1 MNYYNLELEMKKIL
15 FGGCIITS
23 MICSCICSCSTKT
36 TNNDSQVQTTTV
48 STTSAQTEIE
58 ETTSLTFS
66 TTQNTEPST
75 YEKMKYNFHVETV
88 SADSIFN
95 TEIITMPE
103 TINGFDY
110 GLCDFNGDKIVVQIY
125 SNNQGEDYSEYGLFD
140 LDSLTYEKIVS
151 DSDDLYFLCA
161 RGNDYVFMRESDDVW
176 SLEYYNS
183 ETLKFKIMMY
193 LNDDLYFDERSVAFY
208 KDKILFDIQTTSSV
222 SIYEY
227 NINTAKTNIFLN
239 DAFHPFVYNNNLK
252 YLAVNKD
259 TKKYEKVVDCSDN
272 SEYLINNDYICD
284 IAIGIGDSSF
294 GLTSIDDESNPDFFN
309 YFMEVVE
316 LKNDGNCVPIIS
328 TQLGS
333 GEQITPLC
341 INSFCVG
348 WFDWTGDE
356 NTPCV
361 YEIKDKKLVLFDCLN
376 DCYYSTYLGDNI
388 GLIYDDLEFEE
399 NRQICIFSPK

>member
-1 MNYYNLELEMKKIL
+1 MKKIL

-23 MICSCICSCSTKT
+23 MICSCICSCSSNT
-36 TNNDSQVQTTTV
+36 TNEDSQIQATTA
-48 STTSAQTEIE
+48 STTSSQTEIE
-58 ETTSLTFS
+58 ETTSLSES

-88 SADSIFN
+88 SADSIYN

-110 GLCDFNGDKIVVQIY
+110 GLRDFNGDKIVVQIY

-151 DSDDLYFLCA
+151 DSDDLYFLSA
-161 RGNDYVFMRESDDVW
+161 RGNDYVFWRESDDVW

-183 ETLKFKIMMY
+183 DTSEFKIMMY

-208 KDKILFDIQTTSSV
+208 KDQILFDIQTTSSV

-259 TKKYEKVVDCSDN
+259 TKKCEKVVDCSDN
-272 SEYLINNDYICD
+272 SEYLIKNDYVCD
-284 IAIGIGDSSF
+284 IAIGIGDSSY
-294 GLTSIDDESNPDFFN
+294 GLTSIEDESSSDFCN
-309 YFMEVVE
+309 YYTEVVE
-316 LKNDGNCVPIIS
+316 LKNDGSCVPIIS
-328 TQLGS
+328 TQFGS

-356 NTPCV
+356 NQPCV
-361 YEIKDKKLVLFDCLN
+361 YDIKDEKLVLFDCMK

>member
-1 MNYYNLELEMKKIL
+1 MKKII
-15 FGGCIITS
+15 FGGCIIAS
-23 MICSCICSCSTKT
+23 IMCSCISSCSSKT
-36 TNNDSQVQTTTV
+36 TNESSQIQATTA

-58 ETTSLTFS
+58 ETTSLSES

-88 SADSIFN
+88 SADSIYN

-151 DSDDLYFLCA
+151 DSDDLYFLSA
-161 RGNDYVFMRESDDVW
+161 RGNDYVFWRESDDVW

-183 ETLKFKIMMY
+183 DTSEFKIMMY

-239 DAFHPFVYNNNLK
+239 DAFHPFVNNSNLK
-252 YLAVNKD
+252 YISVNED
-259 TKKYEKVVDCSDN
+259 TKKVVDYSDN
-272 SEYLINNDYICD
+272 SEYPIKNKDLNNMICTS
-284 IAIGIGDSSF
+284 DSSF
-294 GLTSIDDESNPDFFN
+294 GLTTIDGEDGRDDYYS
-309 YFMEVVE
+309 MEVVE
-316 LKNDGNCVPIIS
+316 LKKDGSCDTILS
-328 TQLGS
+328 TQFGAL
-333 GEQITPLC
+333 ELITSLC
-341 INSFCVG
+341 KNSFCVG

-356 NTPCV
+356 SSPCV
-361 YEIKDKKLVLFDCLN
+361 YDIKERKLVLFDCLK